1 MTINEFQEQIRKI
14 YYYKDNKRGVDGTFR
29 WFVEE
34 VGELAKALRNNDPM
48 SLKEEFGDCM
58 AWLVS
63 LGNMAGVNMQ
73 EVVQKYVSGCPK
85 CSKTP
90 CLCNE

>member
-1 MTINEFQEQIRKI
+1 MTIDEFQEQIRKI
-14 YYYKDNKRGVDGTFR
+14 YYYKDNKRGVDSTFR

-34 VGELAKALRNNDPM
+34 VGELARALRSNDPV

-63 LGNMAGVNMQ
+63 LGNMTGVNMQ
-73 EVVQKYVSGCPK
+73 EAVRKYLSGCPK
-85 CSKTP
+85 CLQAP